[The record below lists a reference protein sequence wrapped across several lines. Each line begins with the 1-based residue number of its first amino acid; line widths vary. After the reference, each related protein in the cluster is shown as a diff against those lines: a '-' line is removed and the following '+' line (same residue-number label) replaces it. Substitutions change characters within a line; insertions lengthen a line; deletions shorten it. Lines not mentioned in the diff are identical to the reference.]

1 MRTVRKEW
9 AGHFLVVFLCVA
21 WALGACGSDPE
32 IIEPAGGE
40 SSSDYDLVI
49 TGGRVID
56 PLSGTDAIATVA
68 VKGGTIQRITPDPGE
83 GASLAG
89 SAARVIDAS
98 GRVVSPGFINTHT
111 HEGEIEES
119 MKVFVKDGITTWVGG
134 NCGFSAIPL
143 ADYFAEIEQEGL
155 YNNYASLTGLNA
167 LRREVGVDTF
177 EAASEAQIEAM
188 VEILAADMEQGSMGV
203 SFGSYYNP
211 GCSYEEMLATAREAA
226 RYGGMASSHIRDN
239 IFNLKALIP
248 FLNYYLNKEFLT
260 EAIRTAREADIPYIV
275 SHLTDVTY
283 GPGSTEFALTMI
295 SGCLYQ
301 EGLRLAVDVIG
312 SDSFP
317 NDFFTIAR
325 YGTVPLDLLMAMA
338 DAVPTD
344 FQVTEDV
351 FIDGA
356 LYMEAFET
364 LTRIEQAETL
374 MQAILEGRAE
384 SPGVLCHIIDPENT
398 MLALSKPFVFI
409 GNDGAISRDPETDER
424 IGHPRAAGAF
434 ARFIG
439 HWARDMGVMSL
450 EEALF
455 KATGAPAFWLGL
467 EKKGRLQE
475 GCDADIVIFD
485 AERIIDRAEASPG
498 NMIRPPDGIDYV
510 IVNGAVAVEGTEL
523 TGERAGRVIRRTWEV
538 PGVHYDS

>member
-1 MRTVRKEW
+1 LLLS
-9 AGHFLVVFLCVA
+9 AA
-21 WALGACGSDPE
+21 WALWACGSDPE
-32 IIEPAGGE
+32 EIGPGGA
-40 SSSDYDLVI
+40 SSSDHDLVI

-56 PLSGTDAIATVA
+56 PLSGTDAIATIA
-68 VKGGTIQRITPDPGE
+68 VKDGTIQRITQDPGE
-83 GASLAG
+83 GASLAD

-111 HEGEIEES
+111 HEGDIQES
-119 MKVFVKDGITTWVGG
+119 MKAFVKDGITTWVGG
-134 NCGFSAIPL
+134 NCGFSEIPL
-143 ADYFAEIEQEGL
+143 ADFFSEIEEDGL
-155 YNNYASLTGLNA
+155 YNNYATLTGLNA
-167 LRREVGVDTF
+167 LRGQVGVDTF
-177 EAASEAQIEAM
+177 DEASGEQIEEM

-211 GCSYEEMLATAREAA
+211 GCSYEEMLATAQEAA
-226 RYGGMASSHIRDN
+226 RHGGMASSHIRDN
-239 IFNLKALIP
+239 LFNLKALIP

-295 SGCLYQ
+295 GGVLEQ

-325 YGTVPLDLLMAMA
+325 YGTVPLDILMAMA

-351 FIDGA
+351 FIDGE

-398 MLALSKPFVFI
+398 MLALSKPFVFV
-409 GNDGAISRDPETDER
+409 GNDGSISRDPETDER
-424 IGHPRAAGAF
+424 IGHPRAVGSF

-439 HWARDMGVMSL
+439 YWARDMRVMSL
-450 EEALF
+450 EAALF

-467 EKKGRLQE
+467 DRKGRLQE

-485 AERIIDRAEASPG
+485 PERIIDRAEASPG
-498 NMIRPPDGIDYV
+498 NMLRPPDGIDYV

-523 TGERAGRVIRRTWEV
+523 TGEKAGRVIRRTWEV
-538 PGVHYDS
+538 PGVHYGL